1 VKGTCQWILS
11 DPLYQDWN
19 KDNNTCLLWISGYPG
34 SGKTILSAYLLDYLS
49 DGETS
54 PVARKSGK
62 MPCYFFCDEK
72 IETQRDGTAILR
84 SLIHQLLL
92 RHRLMIKHIKKA
104 YELQG
109 SGFDRT
115 FEALWRIFVDMASDK
130 KLGPVNVIVDA
141 IDECEERTRERFL
154 QKISNLVNKVQS
166 ENERSRPRIKFVIT
180 SRPLF
185 GHQYTTNL
193 LQIDPSQHSVE
204 EDLRLVIREK
214 VEGIAQRTRC
224 KPEAREYLENALY
237 SKADRTF
244 LWVSLVLHLLEKNFL
259 ATQKNFQRIIDELPQ
274 TLTDTYERFLQGIAE
289 ENQLLASRLLH
300 IIVGSARPLT
310 LDEMSIIIALEDS
323 HQTAV
328 AVEEDAQPNVREI
341 IEGVLGPLVRFWD
354 SKIYLVHQSLKEYLL
369 SLSNQPA
376 NPLSTTFGVDPQRAS
391 LLIAK
396 TCVSYLLL
404 DDFGKDLYSDQQSS
418 KLESSNSSENA
429 KAVET
434 EADEV
439 IWNPFELE
447 EVELLKDPA
456 EFEVERS
463 ATVKFQFK
471 LFDYAALH
479 WANHF
484 LDCGSMST
492 LDLNEQ
498 VWLLSDTTAYP
509 GLNWFRYYWPHSGVD
524 IPRPEDFVPL
534 VTACFCG
541 HMETVYSVQ
550 NLHKSSSAERGMY
563 WAARMGH
570 ADVVDHFLEKN
581 ISPDV
586 EIMSGET
593 AINVATQFNHKEVVK
608 LLLKDDGL
616 IVDKNVHRVN
626 YVGLRGRT
634 PLSIAAANGFKEVVR
649 LLLDHEFVQ
658 PDLPD
663 HDQWT
668 PLFWSVG
675 GNHLDILQMLLYDSR
690 VDVNHVDRARRNV
703 LSWAA
708 SAGALEIVKYL
719 TSLNHLDA
727 GSRDA
732 AGRTALSWAAGN
744 GHLET
749 TKFLRR
755 SGRIDIT
762 SKDENGRNALS
773 WACGNKYYKVVE
785 YLLKH
790 DPDGADV
797 GDVAGW
803 TPLAWALLNSAPKTV
818 GVLLSSGKVDINKK
832 DADGTC
838 PLHFAVGYGYLEVV
852 KLMLDAPGVDVE
864 IENNSGVTPLAKA
877 RYSGNADM
885 IKLLEDAI
893 NSR

>member
-11 DPLYQDWN
+11 DPLYRDWN
-19 KDNNTCLLWISGYPG
+19 EEKNTSLLWISGYPG

-49 DGETS
+49 DGESS
-54 PVARKSGK
+54 PLARKSGK

-72 IETQRDGTAILR
+72 IETQRDATAILR

-109 SGFDRT
+109 SGFEGT
-115 FEALWRIFVDMASDK
+115 FEALWRIFVNMASDK
-130 KLGPVNVIVDA
+130 KLGPVIVIVDA
-141 IDECEERTRERFL
+141 IDECEESTRERFL
-154 QKISNLVNKVQS
+154 QKISSLVSKVQS
-166 ENERSRPRIKFVIT
+166 ETGRIRPRIKFVIT

-185 GHQYTTNL
+185 GRQYTSNL
-193 LQIDPSQHSVE
+193 LQIDPSQLSVE

-224 KPEAREYLENALY
+224 KPDAREYLENVLY

-259 ATQKNFQRIIDELPQ
+259 ATQKDFQRIVDELPQ
-274 TLTDTYERFLQGIAE
+274 TLTETYERFLQSIP
-289 ENQLLASRLLH
+289 ENHLALASRLLH
-300 IIVGSARPLT
+300 TIIGSARPLT
-310 LDEMSIIIALEDS
+310 LDEMGVLIAIEDN
-323 HQTAV
+323 HRTV
-328 AVEEDAQPNVREI
+328 AAIEEDAQPNVREM

-354 SKIYLVHQSLKEYLL
+354 SKIYLVHQSLKEYLQ
-369 SLSNQPA
+369 SLSNQPES
-376 NPLSTTFGVDPQRAS
+376 PLSVTFGVNTKRAS
-391 LLIAK
+391 LLMAK
-396 TCVSYLLL
+396 TCASYLLL
-404 DDFGKDLYSDQQSS
+404 DDFKEDLYSDQPSS
-418 KLESSNSSENA
+418 KAESPNSSESENLG
-429 KAVET
+429 EP
-434 EADEV
+434 ESDEV
-439 IWNPFELE
+439 MWNPFELE

-463 ATVKFQFK
+463 ATIRSQFK
-471 LFDYAALH
+471 LFDYAAIH

-484 LDCGSMST
+484 LECGSIST

-498 VWLLSDTTAYP
+498 VWQLSDTTIYP
-509 GLNWFRYYWPHSGVD
+509 GLNWFCYYWPHSGVD
-524 IPRPEDFVPL
+524 LPRPEDFGAL
-534 VTACFCG
+534 VTACFYG
-541 HMETVYSVQ
+541 HTETVYTVQ
-550 NLHKSSSAERGMY
+550 NLHKSTSAERGMY

-570 ADVVDHFLEKN
+570 ADIVEFFLEKN

-593 AINVATQFNHKEVVK
+593 TINTATQFNHKEVVK

-616 IVDKNVHRVN
+616 ILDKNVHRVN
-626 YVGLRGRT
+626 YAALRGRT
-634 PLSIAAANGFKEVVR
+634 PLSIAAGNGFKDVVR
-649 LLLDHEFVQ
+649 LLLAHDFVQ
-658 PDLPD
+658 PDQPD

-675 GNHLDILQMLLYDSR
+675 GDHLDVVQLLITDPR
-690 VDVNHVDRARRNV
+690 VDVNHVDRAGRNV

-708 SAGALEIVKYL
+708 SSGALGIVKYL
-719 TSLNHLDA
+719 ISLNYIDA

-755 SGRIDIT
+755 SGRIDVT
-762 SKDENGRNALS
+762 DRDDSGRNALS
-773 WACGNKYYKVVE
+773 WACGNKHYKVVE
-785 YLLKH
+785 YLLKYH
-790 DPDGADV
+790 DSAGADR
-797 GDVAGW
+797 GDEVGW

-818 GVLLSSGKVDINKK
+818 EVLLSSGKVDINKK
-832 DADGTC
+832 DEDGVS
-838 PLHFAVGYGYLEVV
+838 PLHFAVGYGWVEVV
-852 KLMLDAPGVDVE
+852 KIMVDAPGVELE
-864 IENNSGVTPLAKA
+864 IQNNSGVTPLSKA
-877 RYSGNADM
+877 RHMGNADM
-885 IKLLEDAI
+885 IKVLEDAI
-893 NSR
+893 NK